1 VRTIFN
7 RDLNGLFFHE
17 DKMKRMPVSELMTPK
32 AVTIA
37 HDATVGKAIEVMTR
51 YEIRRLPVTKDG
63 KLVGIISDRDL
74 RQLGGRPSLKLSK
87 SDRDDAYLQL
97 PVEEAMT
104 LNVITIREN
113 HSVQD
118 AIASMIKHKIGGLP
132 VVDRDGALVGI
143 LSEQDVLKYCLSL
156 LEQEDER

>member
-1 VRTIFN
+1 
-7 RDLNGLFFHE
+7 
-17 DKMKRMPVSELMTPK
+17 MKRMPVSEIMTPK
-32 AVTIA
+32 PVTIA
-37 HDATVGKAIEVMTR
+37 HNQTVGTAIEVMTR

-74 RQLGGRPSLKLSK
+74 RQLGGRPSLKLPQ
-87 SDRDDAYLQL
+87 SDQDDAYLRL

-113 HSVQD
+113 HTVQD

-132 VVDRDGALVGI
+132 VVDRDGTLVGI
-143 LSEQDVLKYCLSL
+143 LSEQDVLKFCLSL
-156 LEQEDER
+156 LEREAEQ